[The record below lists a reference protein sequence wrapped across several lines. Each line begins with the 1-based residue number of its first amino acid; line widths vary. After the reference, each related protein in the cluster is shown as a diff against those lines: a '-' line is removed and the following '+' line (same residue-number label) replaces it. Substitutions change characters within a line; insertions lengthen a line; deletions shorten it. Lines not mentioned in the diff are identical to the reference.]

1 MFELWAS
8 WVLIA
13 VLAGIWLFIF
23 RRNRSNQERYFAA
36 NAEEVRRQT
45 EVLERIARALEKGEA
60 EGQDAYRRAGLA
72 DLGQFRDKPKA

>member
-13 VLAGIWLFIF
+13 VLIGIWVFIF
-23 RRNRSNQERYFAA
+23 RRNRSHQERYFAA

-45 EVLERIARALEKGEA
+45 EVLERIARALEKGES
-60 EGQDAYRRAGLA
+60 EGQEAYRRAGLA
-72 DLGQFRDKPKA
+72 GLAEMRDKPKA